1 MKINKWIMWV
11 ILFSSLFGIANKGI
25 SVIAF
30 ILSIVALIKFVLVD
44 KSSINSY
51 SENNNTNVQ
60 QPKQTNN
67 KEFRQNERTK
77 KKEEK
82 VKEKEQAREQVQQ
95 IAIQRSYE
103 YFGVD
108 FIDVSVTNSKATPYY
123 NKIKNDTE
131 QVIDAVKA
139 RATKNVKN
147 YKRYG
152 YHLETT
158 DKGIL
163 ILTTENIYFLTAQN
177 GFAKTVYPI
186 KNVNGINTSMAN
198 LYITYGR
205 TKHIYNIEGWKRSD
219 LFMKNYIKYFY
230 S

>member
-11 ILFSSLFGIANKGI
+11 ILFSSLFGIANKGV

-30 ILSIVALIKFVLVD
+30 ILSIFALTKFVLVD
-44 KSSINSY
+44 KKSINTNK
-51 SENNNTNVQ
+51 NNSNTNVQ
-60 QPKQTNN
+60 QPKQTSN
-67 KEFRQNERTK
+67 KEFRQKERTK

-82 VKEKEQAREQVQQ
+82 VKEKEQAREQEKQ
-95 IAIQRSYE
+95 IAMQRSHE

-108 FIDVSVTNSKATPYY
+108 FIDANVTKSKATPYY
-123 NKIKNDTE
+123 NKIKTDTE
-131 QVIDAVKA
+131 QVIDVINA

-158 DKGIL
+158 DRGIL
-163 ILTTENIYFLTAQN
+163 ILTTENIYFLTAHN
-177 GFAKTVYPI
+177 GFTKTVYPI

-205 TKHIYNIEGWKRSD
+205 TKHIFNIEGWKRSD
-219 LFMKNYIKYFY
+219 LFMQNYIKYFY